1 LSLKQQS
8 NTKSLTFMVGLITLF
23 LLIFNPVHAHEMG
36 TSALTIQEF
45 SSTPDSSQGKIVFK
59 RSRAADGNL
68 APIEFK
74 FQPECTITQSQVEWE
89 DDNEVFQYADF
100 QCAKPL
106 SAHKLEVGGFMRL
119 APDLILKSTS
129 LDGSTV
135 QAVLNPQRPVV
146 DLSADSVSTSMW
158 EYFTIGI
165 EHIVFGWD
173 HVLFITGLFL
183 LWQQRQQSLAQ
194 LMAQFTLFTV
204 GHSMTLALLVLGWIV
219 VPTRLI
225 ESWIALSVL
234 YLAVKWVLNNES
246 ISNKQSALKPDESI
260 KIQYALIL
268 AFGLLHGSGFALS
281 MESRGFPE
289 DALFSTLL
297 LFNLGIE
304 VGQVMIVFALLCL
317 FVVLKKMPRPASSVL
332 AERTAQYALVICMG
346 GASLFWTIER
356 VSSYAP
362 F

>member
-1 LSLKQQS
+1 
-8 NTKSLTFMVGLITLF
+8 
-23 LLIFNPVHAHEMG
+23 MG
-36 TSALTIQEF
+36 TSALTLQEF
-45 SSTPDSSQGKIVFK
+45 VSTPDSSQGKIVFK

-74 FQPECTITQSQVEWE
+74 FQPECKVTQSQVEWE

-100 QCAKPL
+100 DCGQPL
-106 SAHKLEVGGFMRL
+106 SAHTLEVGGFMRL

-129 LDGSTV
+129 LDGTV
-135 QAVLNPQRPVV
+135 IQAVLNPQRPRL
-146 DLSADSVSTSMW
+146 DLSQPSESTSMW
-158 EYFTIGI
+158 EYLGIGV

-183 LWQQRQQSLAQ
+183 LWQQRRQTPTQ
-194 LMAQFTLFTV
+194 LFGQFTLFTL
-204 GHSMTLALLVLGWIV
+204 GHSLTLALLVLGWVV

-225 ESWIALSVL
+225 EAWIALSVL
-234 YLAVKWVLNNES
+234 YLAVQWVLKMEEPPL
-246 ISNKQSALKPDESI
+246 A
-260 KIQYALIL
+260 QYALIL

-281 MESRGFPE
+281 MESRGFPD
-289 DALFSTLL
+289 DALLPTLL

-304 VGQVMIVFALLCL
+304 LGQMLIVFALLCL
-317 FVVLKKMPRPASSVL
+317 FALLKKLPKPGLSTFAQS
-332 AERTAQYALVICMG
+332 TTQYALVIGMG
-346 GASLFWTIER
+346 GASLYWTIER

>member
-1 LSLKQQS
+1 MSPFARFPYLIALLLLTLCSLKPL
-8 NTKSLTFMVGLITLF
+8 KG
-23 LLIFNPVHAHEMG
+23 HAHEMG

-45 SSTPDSSQGKIVFK
+45 SSLEGASQGKIVFK

-74 FQPECTITQSQVEWE
+74 FQPECKITQSQVEWE

-100 QCAKPL
+100 ECSQPL
-106 SAHKLEVGGFMRL
+106 SMHKLEVAGFMRL
-119 APDLILKSTS
+119 APDLILKSTA

-135 QAVLNPQRPVV
+135 QAVLNPQRPVA
-146 DLSADSVSTSMW
+146 DLSGTKPTTSMW
-158 EYFTIGI
+158 EYLSIGI
-165 EHIVFGWD
+165 EHIVLGWD

-183 LWQQRQQSLAQ
+183 LWQQRRQTPGQ
-194 LMAQFTLFTV
+194 LLGQFTLFTV
-204 GHSMTLALLVLGWIV
+204 GHSLTLGLLVLGWIA

-225 ESWIALSVL
+225 EAWIALSVL
-234 YLAVKWVLNNES
+234 YLAVQWVLKTEES
-246 ISNKQSALKPDESI
+246 PKT
-260 KIQYALIL
+260 QYALIL

-289 DALFSTLL
+289 DSLFSTLL

-304 VGQVMIVFALLCL
+304 LGQLLIVLVLFSVFAGVKKISWPLLQPFL
-317 FVVLKKMPRPASSVL
+317 QNSM
-332 AERTAQYALVICMG
+332 VICMG
-346 GASLFWTIER
+346 GASLYWTVER
-356 VSSYAP
+356 VSTYAP